1 MTYNYY
7 WEITLDRYADTGAPT
22 GTNAN
27 AVGIK
32 SGDPAIANRD
42 GVKRSRFQMFDD
54 DRNHIYSG
62 FIYHRNGE
70 EQFTPLDQFGTPNF
84 GCTYMTI
91 DGEIL

>member
-1 MTYNYY
+1 MAHSYY
-7 WEITLDRYADTGAPT
+7 WEITLDRYADTSRPA
-22 GTNAN
+22 GTNEN
-27 AVGIK
+27 AVGVRN
-32 SGDPAIANRD
+32 GDESIANRE

-70 EQFTPLDQFGTPNF
+70 EQFAPLDDFGTPNF